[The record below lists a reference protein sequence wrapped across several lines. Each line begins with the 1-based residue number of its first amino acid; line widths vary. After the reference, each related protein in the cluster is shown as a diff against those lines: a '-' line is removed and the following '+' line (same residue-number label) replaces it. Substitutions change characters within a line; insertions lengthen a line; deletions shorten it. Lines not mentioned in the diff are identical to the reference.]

1 MSDEYNDQVSKHYA
15 AYRPPIHGLIL
26 KQAIESIKPSFEK
39 GLDIGCGTGLS
50 SNALAAFCC
59 EVVGIDP
66 SAEMLANASLSHGV
80 SFVQGTGDNLP
91 LTDSSVDIVTFAG
104 SLSYAKSDKLVDE
117 ILRVG
122 NEDVTVV
129 AYDFEVLL
137 DDVLTSLGITLP
149 PSTSSYNHAENFS
162 EFEVLTEIA
171 VHQSRLVIPVS
182 SEQLAHV
189 LFSSSKRF
197 ALLVERFGSD
207 NTFDR
212 VVKALSEDRHQEISV
227 DTYYST
233 YRPN

>member
-26 KQAIESIKPSFEK
+26 KQAIESIKPSFDN

-50 SNALAAFCC
+50 SHALAEICNN
-59 EVVGIDP
+59 VVGIDP
-66 SAEMLANASLSHGV
+66 SSDMLASASSTIGV
-80 SFVQGTGDNLP
+80 SFIQGTGDNLP
-91 LTDSSVDIVTFAG
+91 FTDSSVDIITFAG

-149 PSTSSYNHAENFS
+149 PSSSSYNHAENFS

-171 VHQSRLVIPVS
+171 SYQSRLVIPVTS
-182 SEQLAHV
+182 PQLAHV

-207 NTFDR
+207 NTFNT
-212 VVKALSEDRHQEISV
+212 VVKTLGVDRHQEINV
-227 DTYYST
+227 DIYYST
-233 YRPN
+233 YRSN